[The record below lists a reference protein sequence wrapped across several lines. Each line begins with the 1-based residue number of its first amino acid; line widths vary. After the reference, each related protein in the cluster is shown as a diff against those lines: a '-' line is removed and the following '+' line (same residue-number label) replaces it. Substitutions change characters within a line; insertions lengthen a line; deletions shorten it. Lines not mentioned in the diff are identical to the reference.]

1 MASLDCEVLMTKR
14 FILEFALKNWKS
26 ILIVIL
32 SLVIAAKSRYDYQL
46 MQKSYQTQV
55 DSAKAQIEGL
65 KEIHKQELKQKQ
77 KLMETHLE
85 SIAFI
90 EEEYENALDTID
102 ELKKDKRTEYKK
114 KFNSDQE
121 QLIKDIES
129 KFGIEY
135 VD

>member
-32 SLVIAAKSRYDYQL
+32 SLVITAKSRYDYQL

>member
-1 MASLDCEVLMTKR
+1 MTKR

-32 SLVIAAKSRYDYQL
+32 SLVITAKSRYDYQL